1 MEKII
6 FKEVNKNSE
15 SDIRMLYEIL
25 KLRKFNISHD
35 KLPEFDE
42 HNKFVLGNLYRVW
55 KFIDNG
61 SQTIGTFYITCENVV
76 SVSLIV
82 PNKTMYISVI
92 SKILERYKPLKE
104 KKSIRSKYFIFNSN
118 PNNKEYIQA
127 LESLK
132 IVHIQ
137 NTYAFKNMNL

>member
-6 FKEVNKNSE
+6 FKKVNKNSE
-15 SDIRMLYEIL
+15 SDIRVLYEIL

-76 SVSLIV
+76 SISLIV
-82 PNKTMYISVI
+82 PNKTIYISVI
-92 SKILERYKPLKE
+92 RKILEKYKPLKE
-104 KKSIRSKYFIFNSN
+104 IKSVNSKYFLIKTN
-118 PNNKEYIQA
+118 PKNKILIRALKKLNMKFIQ
-127 LESLK
+127 K
-132 IVHIQ
+132 
-137 NTYAFKNMNL
+137 TYALIP

>member
-1 MEKII
+1 MEEII
-6 FKEVNKNSE
+6 FKDKNKNSE
-15 SDIRMLYEIL
+15 SDNRMLYEIL

-76 SVSLIV
+76 SISLIV
-82 PNKTMYISVI
+82 PNKKMYISVI
-92 SKILERYKPLKE
+92 IKFLRNTNRLK
-104 KKSIRSKYFIFNSN
+104 KKNLLGSIFSF
-118 PNNKEYIQA
+118 Q
-127 LESLK
+127 L
-132 IVHIQ
+132 
-137 NTYAFKNMNL
+137 